1 MAAVLIDGKAIAA
14 KIESEIRE
22 QVLAMEHPPV
32 LAAIL
37 VGEDPASKVYVR
49 NKERAAKRI
58 GIRSDVYRLPSDTDA
73 DTLMGLIERLNQDK
87 EVDGILLQSPLPAH
101 LDEPAFMAAIDP
113 GKDVDGFHA
122 VNVGSLMIGKPCFRA
137 CTPKGV
143 IRLLKY
149 SGVEIAGK
157 HAVVVGR
164 SNIVGKPQAIMLL
177 EENATV
183 TVCHSRTKD
192 LAAMTRQADILV
204 AAVGKPEMIRGDM
217 IKPGAVVIDVGVNR
231 TDDGLKGDVCF
242 DEAVEVAGMIT
253 PVPGGVG
260 PMTIAML
267 MENTLEAAKRH
278 G

>member
-1 MAAVLIDGKAIAA
+1 MSAVVIDGKAVAA
-14 KIESEIRE
+14 EIENEIRE
-22 QVLAMEHPPV
+22 QIAKMERPPV

-37 VGEDPASKVYVR
+37 VGDDPASRVYVR

-58 GIRSDVYRLPSDTDA
+58 GIRSDVYRLPANTAHDE
-73 DTLMGLIERLNQDK
+73 LMELILRLNQDPQ
-87 EVDGILLQSPLPAH
+87 VDGILLQSPLPRH

-143 IRLLKY
+143 IRLLKVA
-149 SGVEIAGK
+149 GVEIAGK

-183 TVCHSRTKD
+183 TVCHSKTAD
-192 LAAMTRQADILV
+192 LGAMTRQADILV

-231 TDDGLKGDVCF
+231 TEEGLKGDVCF
-242 DEAVEVAGMIT
+242 AEASEVAGMIT